1 MLFTENVLSHLSSS
15 FLYYS
20 HLTDVLKELKHE
32 KAITLKKVHIIAQ
45 MTDKEGLIFHPK
57 ISFVTFYLLHKGSTF
72 SYFSQ
77 AFCP

>member
-1 MLFTENVLSHLSSS
+1 MDSMLFTENVLSQQFFSL
-15 FLYYS
+15 LYYYYS

-57 ISFVTFYLLHKGSTF
+57 ISFVTFYLLHKVQF
-72 SYFSQ
+72 
-77 AFCP
+77 